1 MTKPAQN
8 FGDRFDRFPRGNERP
23 ADQHH
28 RQRKIPRRFDLGRGG
43 ASAGIPGNDN
53 VGVEILKH
61 GSITGTV
68 EWPARDDYLCIGQRQ
83 WIERRINQP
92 NQINVLRIRN
102 ESLQMLAAD
111 TKEDT
116 ALRVTERLR
125 GCRDIVNL
133 DPAIA
138 WRELPGRSF
147 ERQQRHTGSFA
158 SRKRVLTHLRGE
170 RMGRINEAVDV
181 LGTKVVHQASD
192 AAKAADAPG
201 NRRLQR
207 ISGAASIGQ
216 HRIDTRIVRQS
227 RRQPVRVGGATE
239 DQNAQPSRWREC
251 HDREQ

>member
-43 ASAGIPGNDN
+43 ASAGISGNDN

-125 GCRDIVNL
+125 GCRDIIDL

-138 WRELPGRSF
+138 RRALPGRPF
-147 ERQQRHTGSFA
+147 QRQQRHSGSLA
-158 SRKRVLTHLRGE
+158 SRDCVRAHLRGE
-170 RMGRINEAVDV
+170 WMGRIDDAVDI
-181 LGTKVVHQASD
+181 LGTKVVHKASH
-192 AAKAADAPG
+192 AAKAADAPS
-201 NRRLQR
+201 NRRRQW
-207 ISGAASIGQ
+207 ISGAAGIGQ
-216 HRIDTRIVRQS
+216 HRIHMRITRQGCRQLVRIG
-227 RRQPVRVGGATE
+227 RTTE
-239 DQNAQPSRWREC
+239 DQNAKPSRWRGC